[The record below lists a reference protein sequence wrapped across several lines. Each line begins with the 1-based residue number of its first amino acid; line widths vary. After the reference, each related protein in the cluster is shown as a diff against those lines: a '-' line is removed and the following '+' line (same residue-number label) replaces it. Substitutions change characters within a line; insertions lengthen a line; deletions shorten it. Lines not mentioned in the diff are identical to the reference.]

1 LIKLTGID
9 NKEFIL
15 NADVIE
21 RIDEMPQSV
30 ITLTNARK
38 YIVIETADEIVKKV
52 IEFRRK
58 ISAPDHLNKEA

>member
-1 LIKLTGID
+1 MIKLTGID

-30 ITLTNARK
+30 ITLTNFRK
-38 YIVIETADEIVKKV
+38 YIVIETADEIIQKI

-58 ISAPDHLNKEA
+58 VLDPNYLIKKD

>member
-1 LIKLTGID
+1 LIKLTGIN

-30 ITLTNARK
+30 ITLTNTRK
-38 YIVIETADEIVKKV
+38 YIVIETADEIVEKV

-58 ISAPDHLNKEA
+58 ISDPDYLNK

>member
-21 RIDEMPQSV
+21 RIDELPQSV
-30 ITLTNARK
+30 ITLTNTRK
-38 YIVIETADEIVKKV
+38 YIVTETAEEILEKV

-58 ISAPDHLNKEA
+58 ILCPDYLKK

>member
-1 LIKLTGID
+1 MIKLTGID

-15 NADVIE
+15 NSDVIE

-30 ITLTNARK
+30 ITLTNTRK
-38 YIVIETADEIVKKV
+38 YIVIETADEILEKV

-58 ISAPDHLNKEA
+58 ILNLDHLNKQE

>member
-1 LIKLTGID
+1 MIKLTGID

-21 RIDEMPQSV
+21 RIDELPQSV

-38 YIVIETADEIVKKV
+38 YIVTETAEEILEKV

-58 ISAPDHLNKEA
+58 ILCTDYLKK

>member
-1 LIKLTGID
+1 MIKLTGID
-9 NKEFIL
+9 LKEFIL

-30 ITLTNARK
+30 ITLTNGRK
-38 YIVIETADEIVKKV
+38 YIVTETADEICEKV

-58 ISAPDHLNKEA
+58 ILSPDYSIKLT

>member
-1 LIKLTGID
+1 MIKLTGID

-30 ITLTNARK
+30 ITLTNTRK
-38 YIVIETADEIVKKV
+38 YIVIETADEILQKV

-58 ISAPDHLNKEA
+58 ISAPDYLKK